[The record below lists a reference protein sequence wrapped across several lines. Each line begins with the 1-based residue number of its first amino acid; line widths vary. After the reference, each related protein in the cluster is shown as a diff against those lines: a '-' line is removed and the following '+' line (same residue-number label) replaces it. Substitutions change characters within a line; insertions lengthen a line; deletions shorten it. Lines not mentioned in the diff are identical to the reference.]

1 MSNAVNAQS
10 KFKIQYE
17 FKNDKRISKKKIA
30 NTIFLVEL
38 WLYNHFLT
46 YSIGFFFFEKTAKN
60 ILERNF

>member
-38 WLYNHFLT
+38 
-46 YSIGFFFFEKTAKN
+46 
-60 ILERNF
+60 